1 MSFNAY
7 KNISDVIQAFPVHYQ
22 EIDFIQELP
31 FVIDNSFRQRLELI
45 LREGVVFNSEYAIC
59 ENIISPILIEVWQS
73 YKEQLLVWS
82 HQPLNYDEQL
92 SGIPDYMVAKRSAK
106 GKIVFEEPYLIVVEA
121 KKDNFEEGWGQCLA
135 ELIAAQKLNNQP
147 EQLLYG
153 IVSFHILFIIFID
166 ESIRSLTG
174 LRSLIFS
181 AEQLTDPL
189 IIFERGLLT
198 LFSSLIKFFNLRLF
212 TTSL

>member
-1 MSFNAY
+1 MMLFNAY

-22 EIDFIQELP
+22 EMDFIQELP
-31 FVIDNSFRQRLELI
+31 FVINDSFLQRLELI

-135 ELIAAQKLNNQP
+135 EMITAQKLNKNTKT
-147 EQLLYG
+147 EIFG
-153 IVSFHILFIIFID
+153 IVSNGKFWEFGRLLGNGFEKNIKLY
-166 ESIRSLTG
+166 SISDLKE
-174 LRSLIFS
+174 LFS
-181 AEQLTDPL
+181 AINYVFQKSQSYCLQ
-189 IIFERGLLT
+189 
-198 LFSSLIKFFNLRLF
+198 SA
-212 TTSL
+212 

>member
-7 KNISDVIQAFPVHYQ
+7 KNISDVIQIFPVHYQ
-22 EIDFIQELP
+22 EKDFIQEL
-31 FVIDNSFRQRLELI
+31 FFSINVAFRQRLELI
-45 LREGVVFNSEYAIC
+45 LTEGVVFNSEYAIC

-92 SGIPDYMVAKRSAK
+92 SGIPDYMVAKRSPK

-135 ELIAAQKLNNQP
+135 ELITAQKLNENTKT
-147 EQLLYG
+147 EIFG
-153 IVSFHILFIIFID
+153 IVSNGKFWEFGRLLENSFEKNIKLYTISTLEELFAAVNYVFQK
-166 ESIRSLTG
+166 SQSYCL
-174 LRSLIFS
+174 
-181 AEQLTDPL
+181 
-189 IIFERGLLT
+189 
-198 LFSSLIKFFNLRLF
+198 
-212 TTSL
+212 

>member
-1 MSFNAY
+1 MSFNSY

-31 FVIDNSFRQRLELI
+31 FLIDNSFRQRLELI

-106 GKIVFEEPYLIVVEA
+106 GKIMFEA
-121 KKDNFEEGWGQCLA
+121 KKDNFEEVWGQCLA
-135 ELIAAQKLNNQP
+135 ELITAQKLNQNIQT
-147 EQLLYG
+147 EIFG
-153 IVSFHILFIIFID
+153 IVSNGTFWEFGRLLENSFEKNIKLYTISKLEELFAAVNYVFQK
-166 ESIRSLTG
+166 SQSYCL
-174 LRSLIFS
+174 
-181 AEQLTDPL
+181 
-189 IIFERGLLT
+189 
-198 LFSSLIKFFNLRLF
+198 
-212 TTSL
+212 

>member
-22 EIDFIQELP
+22 EKDFIQELP
-31 FVIDNSFRQRLELI
+31 FVIDNSFRHRLELI
-45 LREGVVFNSEYAIC
+45 LTEGIVFNSECAIC

-135 ELIAAQKLNNQP
+135 ELITAQKLNENTKT
-147 EQLLYG
+147 EIFG
-153 IVSFHILFIIFID
+153 IVSNGKFWEFGRLLENSFEKNIKLYTISNL
-166 ESIRSLTG
+166 EEL
-174 LRSLIFS
+174 FS
-181 AEQLTDPL
+181 AVNYVFQKSQSYC
-189 IIFERGLLT
+189 LL
-198 LFSSLIKFFNLRLF
+198 SI
-212 TTSL
+212 

>member
-7 KNISDVIQAFPVHYQ
+7 KNISDVIQIFPVHYQ
-22 EIDFIQELP
+22 EKDFIQEL
-31 FVIDNSFRQRLELI
+31 FFSINVAFRQRLELI
-45 LREGVVFNSEYAIC
+45 LTEGVVFNSEYAIC

-92 SGIPDYMVAKRSAK
+92 SGIPDYMVAKRSPK

-135 ELIAAQKLNNQP
+135 ELITAQKLNENTKT
-147 EQLLYG
+147 EIFG
-153 IVSFHILFIIFID
+153 IVSNGKFWEFGRLLENSFEKNIKLYTISNLEELFAAVNYVFQK
-166 ESIRSLTG
+166 SQSYCL
-174 LRSLIFS
+174 
-181 AEQLTDPL
+181 
-189 IIFERGLLT
+189 
-198 LFSSLIKFFNLRLF
+198 
-212 TTSL
+212 